1 MEMQR
6 TALITALAACLPLLV
21 NAQTKP
27 TKLEFE
33 VASIRPAS
41 QIDAQNASVK
51 IGVHIDGS
59 QIRFTSL
66 SLRDC
71 MRFAWGVKDYQID
84 GPAWV
89 ASDRWDIVAKLPSGS
104 NTDQV
109 PDMLQALLTDR
120 FKLTFHHDS
129 RDFAVLALVLSKGG
143 LKLHETPRDPNAPPP
158 SAKPNAINVNASG
171 SAAGVFVDMG
181 QGSSYSFADN
191 KLVGKQLNMFR
202 IADTLSRYMEKP
214 VVDLTGLPDDKF
226 YDFTFEISPDDY
238 RTMLIRT
245 ALRNGITLPPGA
257 EKLADMPTDT
267 LAAAM
272 EAAGLRLESRKAPQ
286 DVMVIE
292 KADKTP
298 TDN

>member
-1 MEMQR
+1 MEMHR
-6 TALITALAACLPLLV
+6 PAVIFTLAACLPILV
-21 NAQTKP
+21 NAQTAKP
-27 TKLEFE
+27 RLEFE
-33 VASIRPAS
+33 VASIRPAPA
-41 QIDAQNASVK
+41 IDASVK
-51 IGVHIDGS
+51 IGIHIDGS

-71 MRFAWGVKDYQID
+71 MRYAWGVKDYQIE
-84 GPAWV
+84 GPEWV
-89 ASDRWDIVAKLPSGS
+89 AADRWDIVAKLPAGS

-109 PDMLQALLTDR
+109 TEMLQSLLTDR
-120 FKLTFHHDS
+120 FKLSFHHDS
-129 RDFAVLALVLSKGG
+129 KEFAVFALVLSKGG
-143 LKLHETPRDPNAPPP
+143 IKLQETARDPNTPPP
-158 SAKPNAINVNASG
+158 SAKPNAINVNAQG

-214 VVDLTGLPDDKF
+214 VVDMTSLPDDKF
-226 YDFTFEISPDDY
+226 YDFSFEISADDY

-245 ALRNGITLPPGA
+245 ALRNGVTLPPGA
-257 EKLADMPTDT
+257 EKLADLPTDT

-286 DVMVIE
+286 DVMVIDH
-292 KADKTP
+292 ADKTP